1 MALLKTAVKAA
12 GTAIQTGAEKVL
24 RSLPTDQA
32 DIITK
37 TLNFKTGS
45 PEDIFVRG
53 GGIHPTDGP
62 GIINSIQKG
71 EAQNLGQHIT
81 NAVQGEPA
89 ALNEIGRFSDNGT
102 NQVTED
108 TIKANG
114 LRQANSDP
122 FEIPKQPNVIEVGG
136 KAYNY
141 DNIPRRDGFDMAE
154 ADELM
159 QTPEMQKAF
168 SDKQANIETKNQR
181 MRQVESKTEADYPKG
196 KFYRQ
201 EGDIKDELR
210 KVRDAGSGANPE
222 MTRDILGVQAEPGY
236 GVAKGKT
243 EKTAYR
249 EASLGFKPDN
259 KGRLMNLEQHHAAF
273 PNAEGSALMGQEAI
287 QLNPTFE
294 LAVHRYVARKY
305 DSAFGPAAKNMANL
319 PYDVHQQMLHRWLEK
334 FNLEDYWRNKLKA
347 NPQMSP
353 AEIISSLDE
362 YFQEI
367 VYPTMAMLDG
377 WMAKSDPSKFNAA
390 DVRIPKKLTA
400 QARSFLKKK
409 LKETAYDP
417 TAGGTRNKDVSDVML
432 EKFRRQTNDGAGM
445 FKLRVPTEG
454 MNL

>member
-1 MALLKTAVKAA
+1 MGIGKKAVQPLLD
-12 GTAIQTGAEKVL
+12 AIGKRISKPLSIYVEEAIPKMD
-24 RSLPTDQA
+24 LPT
-32 DIITK
+32 
-37 TLNFKTGS
+37 L
-45 PEDIFVRG
+45 VRLSKEEPPKFDTWLKRTNDYVNGEPG
-53 GGIHPTDGP
+53 GGLEAANLVDEARAAHQEIDLKGQVLA
-62 GIINSIQKG
+62 QK
-71 EAQNLGQHIT
+71 HH
-81 NAVQGEPA
+81 
-89 ALNEIGRFSDNGT
+89 
-102 NQVTED
+102 
-108 TIKANG
+108 
-114 LRQANSDP
+114 DP
-122 FEIPKQPNVIEVGG
+122 MEIPKQPNIISNEGVSFD
-136 KAYNY
+136 Y
-141 DNIPRRDGFDMAE
+141 DKIVARKGFDMAE

-210 KVRDAGSGANPE
+210 KVRDASSGANPE

-273 PNAEGSALMGQEAI
+273 PNAEGSALMEQQAI
-287 QLNPTFE
+287 KLNPTFE
-294 LAVHRYVARKY
+294 LAIHRYVARKY
-305 DSAFGPAAKNMANL
+305 DAAFGAAAKNMANL

-334 FNLEDYWRNKLKA
+334 FNLEDYWRNKLKS

-353 AEIISSLDE
+353 AEIMDSLDE
-362 YFQEI
+362 YFTEI

-377 WMAKSDPSKFNAA
+377 WMAKSNPAKFNTA

-400 QARSFLKKK
+400 DARRFLKNK
-409 LKETAYDP
+409 LKEKPYDP
-417 TAGGTRNKDVSDVML
+417 TAGGTRSADVADVML
-432 EKFRRQTNDGAGM
+432 DKFRRQTDDGKGM
-445 FKLRVPTEG
+445 FNLRVPTEG

>member
-1 MALLKTAVKAA
+1 MGIGKKAVQPLLD
-12 GTAIQTGAEKVL
+12 AIGKRISKPLGIYVEEAIPKMD
-24 RSLPTDQA
+24 LPT
-32 DIITK
+32 
-37 TLNFKTGS
+37 L
-45 PEDIFVRG
+45 VRLSKEEPPKFDTWLKRTNDYVNGEQG
-53 GGIHPTDGP
+53 GGLEAANLVDKARASHQEIDLKGQVLA
-62 GIINSIQKG
+62 QK
-71 EAQNLGQHIT
+71 HH
-81 NAVQGEPA
+81 
-89 ALNEIGRFSDNGT
+89 
-102 NQVTED
+102 
-108 TIKANG
+108 
-114 LRQANSDP
+114 DP
-122 FEIPKQPNVIEVGG
+122 MEIPKQPNIISNEGVSFD
-136 KAYNY
+136 Y
-141 DNIPRRDGFDMAE
+141 DKIVARKGFDMAE

-210 KVRDAGSGANPE
+210 KVRDASSGANPE

-273 PNAEGSALMGQEAI
+273 PNAEGSALMEQQAI
-287 QLNPTFE
+287 KLNPTFE
-294 LAVHRYVARKY
+294 LAIHRYVARKY
-305 DSAFGPAAKNMANL
+305 DAAFGAAAKNMANL

-353 AEIISSLDE
+353 AEIMDSLDE
-362 YFQEI
+362 YFTEI

-377 WMAKSDPSKFNAA
+377 WMGKSNPAKFNTA

-400 QARSFLKKK
+400 DARRFLKNK
-409 LKETAYDP
+409 LKEKPYDP
-417 TAGGTRNKDVSDVML
+417 TAGGTRSADVADVML
-432 EKFRRQTNDGAGM
+432 DKFRRQTNDGEGM